1 MTISQQLPME
11 IIIAILSF
19 VPAKTLFRYRRLSKE
34 LQYEIHKILVERIQ
48 NNFESGKNYLLA
60 TIESLDT
67 HGSRPTHIFDL
78 ILLDINLN
86 TLEIRFKIN
95 TKLNDTTSNI
105 SPKII
110 GRKLEGTE
118 IWETTRQNVDIS
130 LESSWTSFNIDNRSA
145 ELIKNVSLHVF
156 SPFDINH
163 KATFVAKG
171 IVTFNMDIEPE
182 TLVRWKKAID
192 VHNQAIL
199 VVRNMV
205 SEFDEF
211 ESIIVMAL
219 VEEVVIKAG
228 ILLTAMEEKWKDDV
242 SSVVIEDFDD

>member
-1 MTISQQLPME
+1 MTLSQRLPME

-19 VPAKTLFRYRRLSKE
+19 VPAKSLFRYRRLSKE

-78 ILLDINLN
+78 ILLDINLS

-95 TKLNDTTSNI
+95 TKLNDTSSNI

-130 LESSWTSFNIDNRSA
+130 LESSWTTFNIDNCSS

-156 SPFDINH
+156 SPFDVNH
-163 KATFVAKG
+163 KATFVAK
-171 IVTFNMDIEPE
+171 
-182 TLVRWKKAID
+182 
-192 VHNQAIL
+192 AIL
-199 VVRNMV
+199 VVRNTV

-211 ESIIVMAL
+211 DSIIVMAL
-219 VEEVVIKAG
+219 VEEVIIKAG
-228 ILLTAMEEKWKDDV
+228 ILLTAMEEKWKDVV
-242 SSVVIEDFDD
+242 SSVVIEDFDE

>member
-1 MTISQQLPME
+1 M
-11 IIIAILSF
+11 
-19 VPAKTLFRYRRLSKE
+19 
-34 LQYEIHKILVERIQ
+34 
-48 NNFESGKNYLLA
+48 
-60 TIESLDT
+60 
-67 HGSRPTHIFDL
+67 FDL
-78 ILLDINLN
+78 ILLDIDLK
-86 TLEIRFKIN
+86 TLEISFKIN
-95 TKLNDTTSNI
+95 TKFNDL

-130 LESSWTSFNIDNRSA
+130 LESSWTRFNIDYRSA

-156 SPFDINH
+156 SPFDISH

-171 IVTFNMDIEPE
+171 IVTFNMDTEPE
-182 TLVRWKKAID
+182 TLVRWKRHID
-192 VHNQAIL
+192 VHNQATL

-211 ESIIVMAL
+211 DSIIVMAL
-219 VEEVVIKAG
+219 VEEVIIKAG
-228 ILLTAMEEKWKDDV
+228 VLLTAMEEKWKDVV

>member
-1 MTISQQLPME
+1 MFYLIE
-11 IIIAILSF
+11 DYIL
-19 VPAKTLFRYRRLSKE
+19 TLFFSFPIK
-34 LQYEIHKILVERIQ
+34 
-48 NNFESGKNYLLA
+48 A

-78 ILLDINLN
+78 ILLDINLS

-130 LESSWTSFNIDNRSA
+130 LESSCTTFNIDNIDNHSA

-182 TLVRWKKAID
+182 TLVRWEKAID

-199 VVRNMV
+199 VVRNTI

-211 ESIIVMAL
+211 DSIIVMAL
-219 VEEVVIKAG
+219 VEEVIIKAG
-228 ILLTAMEEKWKDDV
+228 ILLTAMEEKWKDVV

>member
-1 MTISQQLPME
+1 MAISQRLPME

-67 HGSRPTHIFDL
+67 HG
-78 ILLDINLN
+78 
-86 TLEIRFKIN
+86 
-95 TKLNDTTSNI
+95 
-105 SPKII
+105 
-110 GRKLEGTE
+110 RKLEGTE

-130 LESSWTSFNIDNRSA
+130 LESSWTTFNIDDHPA

-182 TLVRWKKAID
+182 TLVRWEKAID

-199 VVRNMV
+199 VVRNTV

-211 ESIIVMAL
+211 DSIIVMAL
-219 VEEVVIKAG
+219 VEEVIIKAG
-228 ILLTAMEEKWKDDV
+228 ILLTAMEEKWKDVV